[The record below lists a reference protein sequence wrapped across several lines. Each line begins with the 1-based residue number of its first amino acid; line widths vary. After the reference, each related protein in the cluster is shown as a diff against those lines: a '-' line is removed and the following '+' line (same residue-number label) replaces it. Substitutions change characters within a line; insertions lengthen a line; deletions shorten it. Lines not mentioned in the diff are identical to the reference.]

1 MFRKMTQY
9 ISLKRCYFCHE
20 LVSVEPKWPGEKRA
34 QEGQAAGQELGS
46 SSAGKVKHLKKNF
59 DISICVLAKSQATS
73 AMQAVPECIM
83 PQHLNMQHFIQS
95 GSK

>member
-1 MFRKMTQY
+1 MNLFLLSPSDLGK
-9 ISLKRCYFCHE
+9 KGH
-20 LVSVEPKWPGEKRA
+20 KRA
-34 QEGQAAGQELGS
+34 KAAGQELGS

-83 PQHLNMQHFIQS
+83 PQHLNMKHFIQS